1 MEALTARSSGI
12 LLHPTSL
19 PGPHGIGSLGSHARA
34 FVDFLHAAGQTLWQV
49 LPLGPT
55 GYGDSPYAALSTFAG
70 NPLLIDLDSLVTEG
84 LLMSSELLGA
94 PKSTD
99 RVDYGTVI
107 PFKMAMLHAA
117 AERFGTKATAHRR
130 AKFEA
135 FCKEHGWWL
144 NDYALFEAVKQA
156 HGGKPINEWEEDLR
170 RRNPGALGSARESLA
185 DQIEHRKVMQF
196 FFFEQWGALRAYARE
211 RGVRIVGDMPIF
223 VAYDSDAVW
232 AKPELFKIDDD
243 LVPHVVAGVPPDYF
257 SATGQLWGNPLYD
270 WEQHAK
276 DGFRWWLD
284 RMKMAL
290 EMADVVRLDH
300 FRGFE
305 AAWEVPAGHP
315 DARRGA
321 WMAGPGDAFFDAI
334 RNELGGLPL
343 IAEDLGV
350 ITDEVR
356 ALRDKHE
363 LPGMHVL
370 QFGFGPD
377 SERCYAP
384 HRAERNT
391 VVYTGTHD
399 NDTTVG
405 WFRTLPAK
413 ERALVQAYLNTSGS
427 SIHWAM
433 IRAAFGT
440 VADMVIVPMQD
451 VLGYGSE
458 ARMNM
463 PGQLG
468 AWWAFRLLEQPHAA
482 VAAKLRQITELYE
495 RLPALPAVE
504 ARAA

>member
-1 MEALTARSSGI
+1 MESTTARSSGI

-34 FVDFLHAAGQTLWQV
+34 FVDFLNAAGQSLWQV

-70 NPLLIDLDSLVTEG
+70 NPLLIDLDTLVSEG
-84 LLMSSELLGA
+84 LLLSSELAAA
-94 PKSTD
+94 PKSTS
-99 RVDYGTVI
+99 RVDYCAVI
-107 PFKMAMLHAA
+107 PFKMAMLRLA
-117 AERFGTKATAHRR
+117 AERFLAKASAERH
-130 AKFEA
+130 AKLEA
-135 FCKEHGWWL
+135 FQKEHAWWL
-144 NDYALFEAVKQA
+144 DDYALFEAVKQA
-156 HGGKPINEWEEDLR
+156 HGGKSIREWDDDLR
-170 RRNPGALGSARESLA
+170 RRDPKALERATKDLA
-185 DQIEHRKVMQF
+185 TDIQHRCVMQF
-196 FFFEQWGALRAYARE
+196 LFFEQWGALRAYAHK

-223 VAYDSDAVW
+223 VAFDSDAVW
-232 AKPELFKIDDD
+232 AKPELFKIDAD

-257 SATGQLWGNPLYD
+257 SSTGQLWGNPLYD
-270 WEQHAK
+270 WEAHAK
-276 DGFRWWLD
+276 EGFAWWLD

-290 EMADVVRLDH
+290 ALADIVRLDH

-305 AAWEVPAGHP
+305 AAWEVPADHV
-315 DARRGA
+315 DARRGT
-321 WMAGPGDAFFDAI
+321 WVKGPGDGFFDAI
-334 RNELGGLPL
+334 RTHFGGLPL
-343 IAEDLGV
+343 IAEDLGL

-356 ALRDKHE
+356 ALRDRHQV
-363 LPGMHVL
+363 PGMHVL
-370 QFGFGPD
+370 QFGFGAD
-377 SERCYAP
+377 DDRCYAP

-413 ERALVQAYLNTSGS
+413 DRAFVQSYLNTSGA

-440 VADMVIVPMQD
+440 VADTVIVPMQD
-451 VLGYGSE
+451 VLGLGSE

-468 AWWAFRLLEQPHAA
+468 AWWAFRLTEQPHAA
-482 VAAKLRQITELYE
+482 VAAKLRELVELYE
-495 RLPALPAVE
+495 RQSTRALSE
-504 ARAA
+504 AQAA